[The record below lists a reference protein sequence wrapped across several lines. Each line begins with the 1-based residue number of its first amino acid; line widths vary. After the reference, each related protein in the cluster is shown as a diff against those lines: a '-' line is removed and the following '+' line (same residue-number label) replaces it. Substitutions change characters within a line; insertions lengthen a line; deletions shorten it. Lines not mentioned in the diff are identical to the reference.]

1 MTRDAQLEHV
11 IHELTRLQV
20 LCGEYGDLETAR
32 IAMEAVRQLHRRRTT
47 AQVIAM
53 ETRKGIG
60 R

>member
-1 MTRDAQLEHV
+1 MTRDEQLEHV

-32 IAMEAVRQLHRRRTT
+32 IAMEAVRQLHKRRSTQ
-47 AQVIAM
+47 QVVHM
-53 ETRKGIG
+53 EQRKGIG

>member
-1 MTRDAQLEHV
+1 MTRDEQLEHV

-32 IAMEAVRQLHRRRTT
+32 IAMEAVRQLHKRRSQS
-47 AQVIAM
+47 QVVHM
-53 ETRKGIG
+53 EQRKGIG